1 MRIILL
7 GLPGVGKGTQA
18 KILTEKLNI
27 AHISTGDMLREA
39 IKNETELGLKAKE
52 IVNRG
57 ELVPDDLM
65 GKIVKDVLQEEKCSN
80 GFILDGFP
88 RSLEQAQILDVIFHE
103 LNFPKP
109 CLVHLDADN
118 DVIIKRLSQ
127 RLACSNC
134 NSILSIN
141 DLGDTKT
148 CPVCKAEN
156 SFYKRKDDEEEV
168 IKKRLEVYYETTDP
182 VIKYYTEKAHLIIV
196 SGEGDVKS
204 VSKEIFEALAKCNTS
219 K

>member
-1 MRIILL
+1 MQIILL

-18 KILTEKLNI
+18 KILAEKLNL

-39 IKNETELGLKAKE
+39 IKNETELGVKAKE

-57 ELVPDDLM
+57 DLVPDDLM
-65 GKIVKDVLQEEKCSN
+65 GKIVRDVLLEDKCAK
-80 GFILDGFP
+80 GCILDGFP
-88 RSLEQAQILDVIFHE
+88 RSLNQAQILDSIFQE
-103 LNFPKP
+103 LKLSKP
-109 CLVHLDADN
+109 YLVHLDADN

-134 NSILSIN
+134 NSILSIS
-141 DLGDTKT
+141 DIGDSKI

-168 IKKRLEVYYETTDP
+168 IKKRLQVYYELTEP
-182 VIKYYTEKAHLIIV
+182 VIKYYDEKAHLIIIN
-196 SGEGDVKS
+196 GEGDVES
-204 VSKEIFEALAKCNTS
+204 VSKQILDAIENCS